1 MKSIEYYRLIV
12 DRVNAGKLPVK
23 VRGLCWYYFNEDC
36 RCAIGLLL
44 TKEQAKH
51 VEGHKAVM
59 ALEKLGIKPEDLVEG
74 ATYDFFADLQMTH
87 DANPP
92 PAKFLTEVNNVFDA
106 HHMQRDESEGCDRLR
121 QDAVPPLA

>member
-23 VRGLCWYYFNEDC
+23 VDGLCWYYFDEDR

-44 TKEQAKH
+44 TKEQASR
-51 VEGHKAVM
+51 VESRPAEI
-59 ALEKLGIKPEDLVEG
+59 ALRGLGIEPESFVEG
-74 ATYDFFADLQMTH
+74 ATYDFFADLQVAH

-106 HHMQRDESEGCDRLR
+106 YHMQRDQSEGCDRLR
-121 QDAVPPLA
+121 QDAVPPMA